1 MNYYNVATLEEPME
15 ERADFSTDWID
26 QRPPVATTMTLG
38 TTVVV
43 GADLLIEAPILGMQT
58 IPESF
63 WDAIADLEAGRV
75 VDDQIA
81 LSQPP
86 PGA

>member
-1 MNYYNVATLEEPME
+1 MDYYNVATLEEPME
-15 ERADFSTDWID
+15 ERAEFSTCWID
-26 QRPPVATTMTLG
+26 QQPSVGTTMTRR
-38 TTVVV
+38 TTAIVS
-43 GADLLIEAPILGMQT
+43 ADLLIEVPALDTQT

-63 WDAIADLEAGRV
+63 WNALADFEAGRV

-81 LSQPP
+81 LNQPP